1 MLSKEKSEQQLVGKW
16 CWHLRKSEIHTHSV
30 SGHFKRHFRLFV
42 PFSGTKVLKT
52 IQTRRPWWISYGG
65 AIWVIWWFLT
75 LALLTSICIK
85 SLPPPSYA
93 TFFRE
98 LKQLLDFRFGHIKSP
113 PPQSPRE
120 LVDSEGYR
128 LVSFSSCEKCCGFW
142 WLLVQWV

>member
-1 MLSKEKSEQQLVGKW
+1 MNLIRGSNMGNLV
-16 CWHLRKSEIHTHSV
+16 I
-30 SGHFKRHFRLFV
+30 FDI
-42 PFSGTKVLKT
+42 GTADFYLHQIT
-52 IQTRRPWWISYGG
+52 
-65 AIWVIWWFLT
+65 
-75 LALLTSICIK
+75 
-85 SLPPPSYA
+85 PPPSYA
-93 TFFRE
+93 TSFRE